1 MKRPRLNNLRTFE
14 AAGRNLSFALAAKE
28 LNISPPA
35 VSQQIRQLEAYL
47 DTPLFVRRHRRL
59 SMTGTG
65 QAYLDSVHEALE
77 RLDSVTDQLFTD
89 RQGQSVIIRCT
100 PSVAMLWLVPQLGS
114 FHKRY
119 PDIELSIRTLDQEL
133 SEQGTAG
140 ADLDIVIG
148 GSAKAVLA
156 GQSLEKLFSSTIMPV
171 CSPKL
176 RTKLL
181 AEQTTSMQPADL
193 IHYDLIHVLGYDDD
207 WHRWFHR
214 YVPDHGKVPRGLS
227 VDGSLIAIEAA
238 GRGEGVM
245 LGRRPFIDSYLG
257 SGELVAVF
265 GDSYPLQADYFVRK
279 RQHAK
284 AGSPN
289 DLVACWLVELG
300 RNSARAVE

>member
-35 VSQQIRQLEAYL
+35 ISQQIRQLEAYL

-77 RLDSVTDQLFTD
+77 RLDSVTDQLFPD

-100 PSVAMLWLVPQLGS
+100 PSVAMLWLVPQLGF

-119 PDIELSIRTLDQEL
+119 PDIDLSIRTLDQEL
-133 SEQGTAG
+133 GEQGASG

-148 GSAKAVLA
+148 GSDKAVLD

-181 AEQTTSMQPADL
+181 AEQPADL
-193 IHYDLIHVLGYDDD
+193 MRYDLIHVLGYDDD
-207 WHRWFHR
+207 WYRWFHR
-214 YVPDHGKVPRGLS
+214 YMPNHGKVPRGLS

-238 GRGEGVM
+238 GRGDGVM
-245 LGRRPFIDSYLG
+245 LGRRPFIDSYLE
-257 SGELVAVF
+257 SGELVEVF
-265 GDSYPLQADYFVRK
+265 SYAYPLQADYFVRK
-279 RQHAK
+279 RRHAK
-284 AGSPN
+284 AGSLN
-289 DLVACWLVELG
+289 DKVARWLVELG
-300 RNSARAVE
+300 GNSNGTVE